1 MTTPKT
7 PQICKFTA
15 YDTQLAQESIRLDH
29 EIKKLSARKKTIDA
43 DLTAKMEANGALLAT
58 YRASTIAERVH
69 WQRHGLDVAQIKLME
84 PEIAKRFPKDTDG
97 YRIQYLLAI

>member
-15 YDTQLAQESIRLDH
+15 ADTRKAQESIRLGD
-29 EIKKLSARKKTIDA
+29 EIKRLKAKKDAIDME
-43 DLTAKMEANGALLAT
+43 LTAKMETAGAILAT
-58 YRASTIAERVH
+58 FRNSAIAERVY
-69 WQRHGLDVAQIKLME
+69 WQRHGLDVAQIKAME
-84 PEIAKRFPKDTDG
+84 PDIAKRFPKDTNG